1 MRNQRMRRN
10 TARRT
15 KKAPKG
21 NDGLGFWQVS
31 PFKPFLTTTF
41 KYASLSNMLEAAVGS
56 GVQYLWNLNS
66 LYDPD
71 GTSVGHQPLYFDQL
85 LTAGGPYSRYVVY
98 KTKVKITVTNISANP
113 VMFAIY
119 LQAGTIDF
127 PSRETLAEK
136 PMCKKVFLPQSGG
149 GPVTRS
155 ITLNVPIHKVFGI
168 PRVRVMNDD
177 VYVGMYNSNPSQV
190 AYGVAMMYSQP
201 GAGVVAQVSVATEL
215 EFFARVFGRTAVSG
229 S

>member
-1 MRNQRMRRN
+1 M
-10 TARRT
+10 
-15 KKAPKG
+15 
-21 NDGLGFWQVS
+21 
-31 PFKPFLTTTF
+31 TTTF
-41 KYASLSNMLEAAVGS
+41 KYASLSNMLETAVGS

-66 LYDPD
+66 LHDPD
-71 GTSVGHQPLYFDQL
+71 GTSVGHQPLYYDQL
-85 LTAGGPYSRYVVY
+85 LTSSGPYSRYVVY

-113 VMFAIY
+113 VIFAFY
-119 LQAGTIDF
+119 LQSGPVDY

-149 GPVTRS
+149 GPVVRS
-155 ITLNVPIHKVFGI
+155 ITLNVPIHKVFGVLRARI
-168 PRVRVMNDD
+168 MNDD
-177 VYVGMYNSNPSQV
+177 AYVGTYNTNPSQL
-190 AYGVAMMYSQP
+190 AFGVAMMYSQP